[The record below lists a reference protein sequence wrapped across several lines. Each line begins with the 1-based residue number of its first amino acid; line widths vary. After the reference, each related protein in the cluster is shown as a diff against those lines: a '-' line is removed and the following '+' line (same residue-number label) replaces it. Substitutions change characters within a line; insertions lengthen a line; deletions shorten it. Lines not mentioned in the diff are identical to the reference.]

1 MPEIDLRQPGFT
13 YSVCGPF
20 TKKGQEIHK
29 LDKACFKFDMAH
41 GDSKDLIRRT
51 ASGRILH
58 NKASYVAKSPK
69 HDRYET
75 GLGSIVYKAF
85 DEKNLL
91 LRVEINF

>member
-1 MPEIDLRQPGFT
+1 
-13 YSVCGPF
+13 
-20 TKKGQEIHK
+20 
-29 LDKACFKFDMAH
+29 MAD

-58 NKASYVAKSPK
+58 NKASYVAKNPK
-69 HDRYET
+69 HDGYET
-75 GLGSIVYKAF
+75 GLGSIVYKTF